1 MITEGTLKLSPT
13 LRVRISVFLFY
24 LCFGFFATFLR
35 QSGTNEL
42 THDDLELFL
51 LIISY

>member
-13 LRVRISVFLFY
+13 LRVRIFILFM
-24 LCFGFFATFLR
+24 GFFATFLR
-35 QSGTNEL
+35 QRGTNEL
-42 THDDLELFL
+42 THDNLELFL